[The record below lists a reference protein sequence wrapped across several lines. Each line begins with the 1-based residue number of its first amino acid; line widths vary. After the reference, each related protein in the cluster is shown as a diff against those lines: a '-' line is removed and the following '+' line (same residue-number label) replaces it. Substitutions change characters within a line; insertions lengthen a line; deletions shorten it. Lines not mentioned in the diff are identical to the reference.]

1 MVGGEIISGYIPDVG
16 IQERLRE
23 HGNVPIW
30 KLRFYFVQFNHF
42 PFLCLIHAII
52 YLRLNKQF
60 SF

>member
-30 KLRFYFVQFNHF
+30 KLRYYFVKFNQSF
-42 PFLCLIHAII
+42 FFLLHI
-52 YLRLNKQF
+52 
-60 SF
+60 